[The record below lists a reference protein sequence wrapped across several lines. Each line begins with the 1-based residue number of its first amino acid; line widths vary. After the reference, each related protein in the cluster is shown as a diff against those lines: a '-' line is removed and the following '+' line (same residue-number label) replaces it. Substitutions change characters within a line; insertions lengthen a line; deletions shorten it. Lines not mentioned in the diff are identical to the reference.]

1 MEIGKM
7 GKIAIQFRSFL
18 GRTKVGILNF
28 FKGRKDYRIKIYKPF
43 LSTNEG
49 IVKIQDE
56 IKRLESDGYFSS
68 HDTLDQL
75 IQRANR
81 ERNLVEKRHEN
92 LAKQAGILFSLVVI
106 ITVIAL
112 VIINSNNRIARIQKH
127 LDSNTGDMLITLVS
141 LGLLLYL
148 ILTSISSLSLAVRN
162 DSSGFWNKSTKIFS
176 AGLELATNPDLATL
190 SDQCVIKIQQ
200 YVIAKAVYYSVE
212 STVRVNNYWRSL
224 IDHST
229 EKLVRA
235 AILVVFFSLYLVIP
249 SLYAQIIYGF
259 VLSIFLISTL
269 IKDHIDLVYLII
281 ALHKPEKKM
290 EREMKTEPEKKDNLT
305 YVIPL

>member
-1 MEIGKM
+1 M
-7 GKIAIQFRSFL
+7 GKIAIQLKSFL
-18 GRTKVGILNF
+18 GKTKVGILSF
-28 FKGRKDYRIKIYKPF
+28 FKARKDYRIKIYKPF

-92 LAKQAGILFSLVVI
+92 LAKQAGISFSLVVI
-106 ITVIAL
+106 TTIFAL
-112 VIINSNNRIARIQKH
+112 VIINSNNRIYRIQKL
-127 LDSNTGDMLITLVS
+127 LDSNTIDMLITLMS

-162 DSSGFWNKSTKIFS
+162 NSSGFWNKYTKIFS
-176 AGLELATNPDLATL
+176 AGLELATTPDLATL

-200 YVIAKAVYYSVE
+200 YVVAKAVYYSVE
-212 STVRVNNYWRSL
+212 STVRVNNYWCSL

-235 AILVVFFSLYLVIP
+235 AILAVFFSLYLAIP
-249 SLYAQIIYGF
+249 SLYAQIIYGL

-269 IKDHIDLVYLII
+269 IKDRIDLVYLII
-281 ALHKPEKKM
+281 ALYKPEKKM